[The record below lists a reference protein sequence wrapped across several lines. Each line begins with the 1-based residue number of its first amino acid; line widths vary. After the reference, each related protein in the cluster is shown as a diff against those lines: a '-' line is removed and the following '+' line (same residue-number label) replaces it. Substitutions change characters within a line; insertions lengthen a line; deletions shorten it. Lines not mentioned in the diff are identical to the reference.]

1 MVPITTRVPPLA
13 NIEVSENAVQI
24 FTTFSGAEPHVQTL
38 VVDLHMTVD
47 DLKELFMNHSAVR
60 RVLYNIERFD
70 PDRLKFYISGRT
82 LALGMHTQPV
92 EYDGAELLSLYDL
105 GANDTVSGVYHSPGG
120 MAKKG
125 AKKTIGKPEK
135 LQQLHA
141 MHMYHMTKTPS
152 IAVVINPIHAEGY
165 IATTIDGMTETQCLS
180 LKSDYNEIG
189 QLRENSLIETVSPH
203 FVDQIDGWKDEIA
216 TLQSRIATAESAV
229 QVAFS
234 KEFYGV
240 CGLVYERFFELV
252 NVRLNTF
259 EENRA
264 NAQIQAVQTAAQ
276 AQIHAAQAAAQ
287 AQVQAA
293 QLEARQFVDAEIARM
308 NAAAPAPMDQDM

>member
-1 MVPITTRVPPLA
+1 MGSNDFQIFVKVPFPQPFNVDTDV
-13 NIEVSENAVQI
+13 ENAI
-24 FTTFSGAEPHVQTL
+24 RRLGADPELATAGSLITL
-38 VVDLHMTVD
+38 VVQPQFTILQVKALLLDRTDHPVNTQRLIFGSHQLLDSDTLSALNIVNNGTLH
-47 DLKELFMNHSAVR
+47 LL
-60 RVLYNIERFD
+60 L
-70 PDRLKFYISGRT
+70 RLR
-82 LALGMHTQPV
+82 
-92 EYDGAELLSLYDL
+92 
-105 GANDTVSGVYHSPGG
+105 GG
-120 MAKKG
+120 MPKKG

-165 IATTIDGMTETQCLS
+165 IANTIDGMTETQCLS
-180 LKSDYNEIG
+180 LKSDYNELG
-189 QLRENSLIETVSPH
+189 QLREISLIETVSLH

-216 TLQSRIATAESAV
+216 TLQSRIATAGSAV

-240 CGLVYERFFELV
+240 SGLVYERFFELV

>member
-1 MVPITTRVPPLA
+1 MVNIATRVPPLV
-13 NIEVSENAVQI
+13 NRGVLPHEVQI
-24 FTTFSGAEPHVQTL
+24 FTTFGGSQAQIL
-38 VVDLHMTVD
+38 MVDLAMTVA
-47 DLKELFMNHSAVR
+47 DLKMLFMNTPVVR
-60 RVLYNIERFD
+60 RALYNIEGFN
-70 PDRLKFYISGRT
+70 PDKIQFYISGRV
-82 LALGMHTQPV
+82 LALEEHLP
-92 EYDGAELLSLYDL
+92 LLIYNVA
-105 GANDTVSGVYHSPGG
+105 ANDTIRARYLIVGG

-240 CGLVYERFFELV
+240 SGLVYERFFELV

-276 AQIHAAQAAAQ
+276 AQIHAAHAAAQ